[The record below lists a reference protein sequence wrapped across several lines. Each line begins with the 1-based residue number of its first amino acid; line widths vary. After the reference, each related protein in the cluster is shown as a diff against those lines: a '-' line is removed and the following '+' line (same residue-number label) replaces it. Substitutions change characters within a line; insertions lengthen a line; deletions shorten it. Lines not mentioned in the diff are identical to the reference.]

1 MNTFIEFDDE
11 KKTIKSLNLD
21 DFSIED
27 LEAYIKDLNTEIDRT
42 RKEISS
48 KKSFKKEAEKF
59 FK

>member
-27 LEAYIKDLNTEIDRT
+27 LEAYIKDLSTEIDRT

-48 KKSFKKEAEKF
+48 KKNLKKEAEKF